1 MCIVREGISC
11 KISDYAVC
19 FYLGLGQKGKKKK
32 KNRRGG
38 RRRGWVSEVSRLAL
52 Y

>member
-32 KNRRGG
+32 KKLEEEGG
-38 RRRGWVSEVSRLAL
+38 EESGYPR
-52 Y
+52 